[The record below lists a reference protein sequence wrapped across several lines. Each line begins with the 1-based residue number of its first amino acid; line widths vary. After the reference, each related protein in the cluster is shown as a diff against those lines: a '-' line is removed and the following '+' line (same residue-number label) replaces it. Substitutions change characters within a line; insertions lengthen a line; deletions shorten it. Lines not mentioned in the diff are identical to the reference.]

1 MAKKIPVKVKN
12 SARFAAMNAL
22 VKVANNQAYSNLL
35 INQILNESQ
44 LNEKDGRL
52 MTEIVYGTISRRLT
66 LEYGLAPFIAK
77 AKKVETW
84 VHQLLLLSLYQLE
97 YLDRVPEHAIVDEA
111 VEIAKARGNIG
122 ASRFVN
128 GVLRTIQREGVP
140 SIDAIADPV
149 ERLSVEI
156 SMPRW
161 LVEQFISEIGF
172 DETRKLGLSLFTPS
186 KVSARVNTEL
196 ISREQGLAD
205 LLEEGL
211 EVGPS
216 QLSPVGIVGEKGFLA
231 GSWLFKEGK
240 LTVQDETSM
249 LVAPSLQIEPQHQVL
264 DACAAPGGKT
274 THIAT
279 YLDALQGGKVTALDI
294 HEHKVKLIMTNAE
307 RLQVSEKVEPL
318 VLDARRVSE
327 RFADQAFDRILA
339 DVPCSGLGLLRRKP
353 DIKYSKKAED
363 FVNLPKIQL
372 EILTSLAPKLK
383 SSGIL
388 VYSTCTVSKREN
400 QEVVSEFL
408 SQHPDFE
415 AIDVAGA
422 ESLQS
427 ADGVPSVTIYPHE
440 HQTDGFFICC
450 LRRK

>member
-161 LVEQFISEIGF
+161 LVEQFISEIGL

-327 RFADQAFDRILA
+327 RFADQSFDRILA

>member
-1 MAKKIPVKVKN
+1 MAKKIPVKVKH

-22 VKVANNQAYSNLL
+22 VKVANRQAYSNLL

-44 LNEKDGRL
+44 LSEKDGRL

-77 AKKVETW
+77 AKKVEPW
-84 VHQLLLLSLYQLE
+84 VYQLLLLSLYQLE

-140 SIDAIADPV
+140 QIEAIKDPV

-161 LVEQFISEIGF
+161 LVEQFIEEIGME
-172 DETRKLGLSLFTPS
+172 ETRALGQSLFTPS

-196 ISREQGLAD
+196 TTREAALTE

-211 EVGPS
+211 EIEES
-216 QLSPVGIVGEKGFLA
+216 QLSPVGVVGKKGFLA

-240 LTVQDETSM
+240 LTIQDETSM
-249 LVAPSLQIEPQHQVL
+249 LVAPSLQIEPHHQVL

-274 THIAT
+274 THIAND
-279 YLDALQGGKVTALDI
+279 LDALQGGKVTALDI
-294 HEHKVKLIMTNAE
+294 HEHKVKLIMDNGE
-307 RLQVSEKVEPL
+307 RLQVSEKIEPM

-327 RFADQAFDRILA
+327 HFADQTFDRILA

-363 FVNLPKIQL
+363 FASLPKIQL
-372 EILTSLAPKLK
+372 EILSNLAPKLK
-383 SSGIL
+383 SSGIM
-388 VYSTCTVSKREN
+388 VYSTCTVSKKEN
-400 QEVVSEFL
+400 QQVIEAFL
-408 SQHPDFE
+408 ASHPDFE
-415 AIDVAGA
+415 AIDVKGA
-422 ESLQS
+422 TDLQGE
-427 ADGVPSVTIYPHE
+427 GVIPNVTIYPHQY
-440 HQTDGFFICC
+440 QTDGFFICC